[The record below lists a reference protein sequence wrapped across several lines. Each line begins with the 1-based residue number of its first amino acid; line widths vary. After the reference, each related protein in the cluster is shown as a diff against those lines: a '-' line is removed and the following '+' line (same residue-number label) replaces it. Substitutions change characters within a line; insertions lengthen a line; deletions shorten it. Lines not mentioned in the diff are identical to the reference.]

1 MEIKRDISNVLSN
14 GKGKGY
20 ESLPTSIHRQADRI
34 GIATAYHRVRATHES
49 Q

>member
-20 ESLPTSIHRQADRI
+20 EFLPTSKHRQADR
-34 GIATAYHRVRATHES
+34 TNSEVVYHRVRANHEA